1 MQFSIASLGR
11 QGECIQGIGSLFRL
25 ILGTEQSAAS
35 GGNHH
40 ELLMTLLSPKRHGRG
55 MPLGFEPS
63 HPEFLPCLGI
73 ENAEATVISTG
84 NANQPGRLANRSSAS
99 RHA

>member
-25 ILGTEQSAAS
+25 ILGTEQSAAC

-40 ELLMTLLSPKRHGRG
+40 ELFMTLLSPKRHGSG
-55 MPLGFEPS
+55 MAIGFQPS
-63 HPEFLPCLGI
+63 HPEVLPCLGI
-73 ENAEATVISTG
+73 ESSTATVIGTAT
-84 NANQPGRLANRSSAS
+84 ANPPARRRNRFS
-99 RHA
+99 